1 MLPSCSVSFCLSELP
16 HDPLTTRL
24 LWPNT
29 LDISALLCP
38 ATTLK
43 SDLFCSDWRQHP
55 PGGIKLL
62 SKIAF
67 VKPQQYYLLKAS
79 DKQALIHQGRW
90 VFTYMLWTGHELGYL
105 VSQVWKAAGV
115 FHLSLPW
122 NLWVAL
128 TDWVPRPASFIERN
142 YRELQTKFEENKRIF
157 SGIPHQATNICR
169 EIHGLLRRRT

>member
-90 VFTYMLWTGHELGYL
+90 VFYL
-105 VSQVWKAAGV
+105 
-115 FHLSLPW
+115 H
-122 NLWVAL
+122 AL
-128 TDWVPRPASFIERN
+128 NRAWAW
-142 YRELQTKFEENKRIF
+142 IF
-157 SGIPHQATNICR
+157 SKSGVESSRGFPSIFALKPMGGPNWLGAQASILHRKELSWATD
-169 EIHGLLRRRT
+169 